1 MRRLNS
7 KFEIGGVEIKIT
19 PKNFR
24 EIERYSAQ
32 FAYGHREILLRYM
45 GLPTSTLLLGVL
57 QHWVSAGP
65 DLLRNARMPRVG
77 LWKRSPYWV
86 YSKSGERYL
95 QEHGIKTAKAIGSP
109 WAYLCELNQI
119 VSGKDLKLDSEKFLI
134 FPTHHSLS
142 VHVPISRRQ
151 IREKIRFWKNLT
163 KGQPITICLLWTEF
177 LDPNWREICSEEG
190 VELTFAGVSVTNP
203 IWSPHPS
210 RLDFLPS
217 IMKLLQSHTHSIF
230 ECPTSAIFYALS
242 MGHSVGYF
250 SETLT
255 FDWESE
261 SPAHNEEALWFRE
274 EMPTIIGQFA
284 DSKHVENLWRDM
296 LGFDAVLSPTDLEQ
310 TLMHSLKS
318 VPTQ

>member
-1 MRRLNS
+1 
-7 KFEIGGVEIKIT
+7 
-19 PKNFR
+19 
-24 EIERYSAQ
+24 
-32 FAYGHREILLRYM
+32 M
-45 GLPTSTLLLGVL
+45 GLPASTLLKGVL
-57 QHWVSAGP
+57 QHGVSAGP

-86 YSKSGERYL
+86 YSNSGERYL

-109 WAYLCELNQI
+109 WAYLHKMNQ
-119 VSGKDLKLDSEKFLI
+119 VNPSKDLQVISDKYLI

-142 VHVPISRRQ
+142 VHVPISRGQ
-151 IREKIRFWKNLT
+151 IKEKICFWKNLA
-163 KGQPITICLLWTEF
+163 KGNPTTICLLWTEF
-177 LDPNWREICSEEG
+177 LDPNWHEICAEEG

-203 IWSPHPS
+203 VWSPHPS
-210 RLDFLPS
+210 RLNFLPS
-217 IMKLLQSHTHSIF
+217 IMKLLHSHTHSIF

-261 SPAHNEEALWFRE
+261 SAAHKEEALWFRE
-274 EMPTIIGQFA
+274 EMPTIFGQFA
-284 DSKHVENLWRDM
+284 ESKPVEKLWRDM
-296 LGFDAVLSPTDLEQ
+296 LGFDAVLSPTNLEQ
-310 TLMHSLKS
+310 TLIHSLKS